1 MTSKMIRKATE
12 HDLARVTEIYGKI
25 HAEEREGRYTVGWNP
40 DIYPVHATAA
50 NALNRGDLFIYESEG
65 GEILASA
72 IINKEQLDS
81 YGMAKWTPGVKD
93 EEVMVLHTLTVDPSA
108 GGKGVGREFVKFYE
122 DYAHENGCRSLR
134 LDTQSINTVARR
146 FYPKLGYKEVAV
158 VPTSFHGIRN
168 IDLVLFEKI
177 I

>member
-1 MTSKMIRKATE
+1 MIRKAIE

-25 HAEEREGRYTVGWNP
+25 HAEEREGRYTIGWNP
-40 DIYPVHATAA
+40 NIYPVYTTAA
-50 NALNRGDLFIYESEG
+50 DALNRGDLFIYESEG

-81 YGMAKWTPGVKD
+81 YGVAKWTSGVKD
-93 EEVMVLHTLTVDPSA
+93 DEVMVLHTLTVDPSA
-108 GGKGVGREFVKFYE
+108 GGQGIGRAFVKFYE
-122 DYAHENGCRSLR
+122 DYARENGCHSLR

-158 VPTSFHGIRN
+158 VPTTFHGIRN